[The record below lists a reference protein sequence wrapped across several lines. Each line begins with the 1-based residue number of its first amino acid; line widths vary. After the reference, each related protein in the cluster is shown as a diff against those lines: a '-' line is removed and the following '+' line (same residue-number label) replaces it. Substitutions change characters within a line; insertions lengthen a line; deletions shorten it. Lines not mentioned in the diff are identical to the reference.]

1 MHTLKGLLCI
11 KILWYRGSSLPQ
23 KHFKPKQVF
32 IDCWVSASHAANN
45 LHCLHLWVRVW
56 EIIHIKPDPKDYTH
70 PSSQV
75 HLILVHTLNH
85 TQLSLSYSSFFFFLF
100 SCFGGEGGRRVAL
113 LRACSCILGF
123 LAGFQGANKTPLYPR
138 GVGTAFRLSCRCW
151 DETQRS
157 YTGGRGGNEQP
168 PVINH
173 VLSAGLFWTGE
184 HSNHQKPTWKVEI

>member
-1 MHTLKGLLCI
+1 MIWRELASSKTLWTQTGKMS
-11 KILWYRGSSLPQ
+11 K
-23 KHFKPKQVF
+23 FFV
-32 IDCWVSASHAANN
+32 DCWVSPSYTAND

-85 TQLSLSYSSFFFFLF
+85 TQLSLSYSSSFLFFFF
-100 SCFGGEGGRRVAL
+100 GGGGGCRVAL

-123 LAGFQGANKTPLYPR
+123 LAGFQGANKTPLYPW

-157 YTGGRGGNEQP
+157 CAGGHGGNEQP
-168 PVINH
+168 PPP
-173 VLSAGLFWTGE
+173 L
-184 HSNHQKPTWKVEI
+184 